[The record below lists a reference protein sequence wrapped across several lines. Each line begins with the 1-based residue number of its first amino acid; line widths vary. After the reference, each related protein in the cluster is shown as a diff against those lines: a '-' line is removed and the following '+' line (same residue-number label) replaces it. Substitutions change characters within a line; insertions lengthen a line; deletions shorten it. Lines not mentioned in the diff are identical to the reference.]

1 MYTIYMKTC
10 NIKKSHLKV
19 FSNISLF
26 SKNSRIDFLTKVVL
40 ASFIAAIAFI
50 TNSQEGVIGSMLI
63 SPLGGPIMG
72 LVSALIIFD
81 LPSSVNSIVYLCIAF
96 VIMVLIGMFIGYFKR
111 TTEPT
116 DEMKKRYD
124 RPTKWTLINGI
135 IIGMVFSIAAL
146 SSGSALVETV
156 GAGIAISLLPP
167 VVNCGVTYMNN
178 TLEKQERNKNIINT
192 LLITLINVIGII
204 VASLLIFTI
213 HCKHSHMFEW

>member
-1 MYTIYMKTC
+1 MKAC

-19 FSNISLF
+19 FSNIFLF
-26 SKNSRIDFLTKVVL
+26 SKNIRIDFLTKVVL

-72 LVSALIIFD
+72 IVSALIIFD
-81 LPSSVNSIVYLCIAF
+81 LSSSVNSIVYLCIAF
-96 VIMVLIGMFIGYFKR
+96 IIMVLIGMFIGYFKR

-167 VVNCGVTYMNN
+167 VVNSGITYMNK
-178 TLEKQERNKNIINT
+178 TLEKKERYKNIKNT
-192 LLITLINVIGII
+192 LLITLINFFGII
-204 VASLLIFTI
+204 IASIIIFKV
-213 HCKHSHMFEW
+213 HCTHPHMFEWE

>member
-1 MYTIYMKTC
+1 MKTC
-10 NIKKSHLKV
+10 NIKKSHLNL

-50 TNSQEGVIGSMLI
+50 TNSQEGLIGSMLI

-81 LPSSVNSIVYLCIAF
+81 LPSSINSIVYLCIAF
-96 VIMVLIGMFIGYFKR
+96 VIMILIGMFIGYFKR

-213 HCKHSHMFEW
+213 HCKHLHMFEW

>member
-1 MYTIYMKTC
+1 MKAC
-10 NIKKSHLKV
+10 NIKKNHLKV

-72 LVSALIIFD
+72 IVSALIIFD
-81 LPSSVNSIVYLCIAF
+81 LSSSVNSIVYLCIAF

-116 DEMKKRYD
+116 DEMKKR
-124 RPTKWTLINGI
+124 
-135 IIGMVFSIAAL
+135 
-146 SSGSALVETV
+146 
-156 GAGIAISLLPP
+156 
-167 VVNCGVTYMNN
+167 
-178 TLEKQERNKNIINT
+178 
-192 LLITLINVIGII
+192 
-204 VASLLIFTI
+204 
-213 HCKHSHMFEW
+213 